1 LGQQGKNKQTVGD
14 TCTNK
19 NRLCKFCKVYL
30 LSVNI
35 TVCFKFAVA
44 RASNAIKV
52 EQDRGGSASIRTA
65 KFLFI

>member
-1 LGQQGKNKQTVGD
+1 
-14 TCTNK
+14 
-19 NRLCKFCKVYL
+19 
-30 LSVNI
+30 VNI